1 MGSLMKDIIKKK
13 KFLFFFG
20 IAFLIVIIDQITKII
35 APNVVQNT
43 GAAFGLFKD
52 STMFLIGFAIAV
64 VIVILYFYKKIPR
77 KYSILTYVSLIFGGT
92 IGNLIDRVAFGFVRD
107 FIDLRVWPA
116 FNIAD
121 AAVTIGVIGLI
132 VYLIWKK

>member
-1 MGSLMKDIIKKK
+1 MKDITKKK
-13 KFLFFFG
+13 KFLLFFG
-20 IAFLIVIIDQITKII
+20 ISLLVVIADQATKFLIPG
-35 APNVVQNT
+35 AVQNT
-43 GAAFGLFKD
+43 GAAFGLFQD
-52 STMFLIGFAIAV
+52 SSMFLIGFAIAV
-64 VIVILYFYKKIPR
+64 IVVILCFYKQIPK

-92 IGNLIDRVAFGFVRD
+92 IGNLIDRIAFGFVRD